1 MYNTLKL
8 STEIQS
14 QLIRK
19 LRPDS
24 TKEELFDCII
34 CRVSEEL
41 HASAASIFMI
51 DHSGRTATQLAGFGY
66 QKQFINV
73 GTVDVLP
80 TSKVI
85 DSPTKDAEKL
95 GLTGWILSK
104 GQSFLARNP
113 QELHGHPHYSG
124 KHDPDMIPGGK
135 LTLETFLGVPM
146 RGTRGEVIGVV
157 KAERRSDSKS
167 IAEPFNINDQILLET
182 VGRVASKCVVYQ
194 RMAVLGEMD
203 SALTAWT
210 REVINEA
217 AATEGELDSF
227 LDIVVA
233 VMASVM
239 RADSCAIYLADPLR
253 KTLTQRAGSG
263 SQILR
268 NVIRSYILPT
278 LEEVNSSK
286 EKVGLTAYIAA
297 TGETVYARDYNEL
310 HAHPHHRGGYDK
322 WNFPNNTNT
331 VCGAFLGAPLRVGGT
346 ITGVIKVENT
356 STLGVPDPRYFPD
369 EARQRFQALN
379 QDVALAI
386 TRIQEQGPTRYQV
399 IRDAKPTIVEILRG
413 GLDVPTLVNKVV
425 SAISD
430 LFHARACALFL
441 RDGNNLIQPEWAAHG
456 WAKLGPKVRIYEL
469 KKIKDEIPQNR
480 KDRVGLTVWIAVN
493 QKPFIARSNLEL
505 IQHPHH
511 LGHYDNFNFTGDQKC
526 ESFMGAPLMVGDKLV
541 GVLKVETKMR
551 KSGAEE
557 ETTYFNELD
566 ELVFDLIAQTAA
578 IAIENARLL
587 EAERL
592 ADQINRQQVN
602 LLSILHDFG
611 RDRWHSISILTQTA
625 ERLRALRPEIAQI
638 IDQYAALFK
647 HDFDPQNLKNLP
659 ELVAKHAD
667 FLEEGTAATIL
678 FTAMSEAL
686 EIKTVDGIGTFS
698 TSRTLTATPSLME
711 PKFFMSEAAKFFVS
725 LQAQVH
731 QTLAAQQNDP
741 QYGQT
746 IYVLTEMRK
755 NAEGLQRPE
764 AQIFTRIIDQWIK
777 VVKGAPARLEI
788 NIVSPYVLGAAVA
801 ANGPFFG
808 RQDIYQWITSNIHGE
823 GQHNVM
829 VLFGQRRVGKSSILV
844 QLAAGKFGQELRM
857 APEFPLVPIHV
868 DLQGNPPKSDQDFL
882 FEIVKRINHGMM
894 NHPLVGRAPE
904 VPKIKDFNKKSF
916 PAFSKFMDSLVTF
929 MPKGMVLLMFD
940 EFEVL
945 NNKVSEG
952 LISLDIFGMLR
963 HEMQYNPSIGFILA
977 GSRLLEDKS
986 RDYIGLLSTFTLSK
1000 EVSYLAEP
1008 DAKDLVCVPL
1018 KGKVFFEEAAVD
1030 ELVRVTHGHPLL
1042 LQTLCHELI
1051 LLLKLNNRINF
1062 ISLED
1067 ANKVINSQAQNSTLC
1082 LFIMNELDDVEKDL
1096 ITEIA
1101 NRNEE
1106 GQAWVPE
1113 TRIRAQVQ
1121 PKHSG
1126 QLVSD
1131 GLQHLITR
1139 RLIER
1144 TLSPAGESGYRVTI
1158 PFFSRWIYFLSH

>member
-8 STEIQS
+8 STAIQS
-14 QLIRK
+14 QLIK
-19 LRPDS
+19 NLRPDS
-24 TKEELFDCII
+24 TIKELLDCIVCRVAEELQ
-34 CRVSEEL
+34 
-41 HASAASIFMI
+41 ASAASIFMI
-51 DHSGRTATQLAGFGY
+51 DPSGGTATQLAGFGY
-66 QKQFINV
+66 QKQFIDL
-73 GTVDVLP
+73 GQVDVLP
-80 TSKVI
+80 ISEVL
-85 DSPTKDAEKL
+85 DSPANDTTKL

-113 QELHGHPHYSG
+113 EELHHHPHYSG
-124 KHDPDMIPGGK
+124 KHDPEMLPGAR
-135 LTLETFLGVPM
+135 LILETFLGVPM
-146 RGTRGEVIGVV
+146 RGTRGEVIGVI
-157 KAERRSDSKS
+157 KAERRSNGEGAAKS
-167 IAEPFNINDQILLET
+167 FDINDQILLET

-194 RMAVLGEMD
+194 KMAVAGEMD
-203 SALTAWT
+203 AALTAWT

-239 RADSCAIYLADPLR
+239 RADSCAIYLADPQR

-278 LEEVNSSK
+278 LDEVQNSK
-286 EKVGLTAYIAA
+286 EGVGLTAFIAA

-310 HAHPHHRGGYDK
+310 HRHPHHRGGYDK

-331 VCGAFLGAPLRVGGT
+331 KCGAFLGAPLRVGGT

-356 STLGVPDPRYFPD
+356 STIGVPDPRYFPD

-413 GLDVPTLVNKVV
+413 GLDVPSLVNKVV
-425 SAISD
+425 SAISE
-430 LFHARACALFL
+430 LFNARACALFL
-441 RDGNNLIQPEWAAHG
+441 RDGNYLIQPEWAAHG

-469 KKIKDEIPQNR
+469 KTITDKSPKNR

-505 IQHPHH
+505 TQHPHH
-511 LGHYDNFNFTGDQKC
+511 LGHYDDFNFTGDQKC

-551 KSGAEE
+551 KTGAEE

-592 ADQINRQQVN
+592 ADQINRQQLN

-625 ERLRALRPEIAQI
+625 ERLRAHRAAIAQM

-659 ELVAKHAD
+659 ELIGKHAD
-667 FLEEGTAATIL
+667 FLEDGTAATIL

-686 EIKTVDGIGTFS
+686 EVKSIKEIAECS
-698 TSRTLTATPSLME
+698 TSRTLTATPRLME
-711 PKFFMSEAAKFFVS
+711 PTFFMAEAAQFFVT
-725 LQAQVH
+725 LQSHISQALSARYDH
-731 QTLAAQQNDP
+731 P
-741 QYGQT
+741 QYGQSL
-746 IYVLTEMRK
+746 YVLTEMQK
-755 NAEGLQRPE
+755 KAEALQRPE
-764 AQIFTRIIDQWIK
+764 AQIFARIIDQWIR
-777 VVKGAPARLEI
+777 VVRAVPAPLPVAVE
-788 NIVSPYVLGAAVA
+788 NPYVTGAAVA
-801 ANGPFFG
+801 ANSPFFG
-808 RQDIYQWITSNIHGE
+808 RQDIFQWVTVNIHGAE
-823 GQHNVM
+823 QNNVM

-844 QLAAGKFGQELRM
+844 QLARGKYGYDLRM
-857 APEFPLVPIHV
+857 DPAFPLVPIHI
-868 DLQGNPPKSDQDFL
+868 DMQGIGAQSDRDFL
-882 FEIVKRINHGMM
+882 IDIVNKISEGMLG
-894 NHPLVGRAPE
+894 HPRLGKAPE
-904 VPKIKDFNKKSF
+904 VPDTKDFDRNAF
-916 PAFSKFMDSLVTF
+916 NAFSQFMDSLGALMT
-929 MPKGMVLLMFD
+929 PGMVLLMFD

-945 NNKVSEG
+945 DRKVSEG
-952 LISLDIFGMLR
+952 HFSVGVFGLLR
-963 HEMQYNPSIGFILA
+963 HQMQYNPSVGFILA
-977 GSRLLEDKS
+977 GSRLLEGTSKE
-986 RDYIGLLSTFTLSK
+986 YIGLISTFTLQK
-1000 EVSYLAEP
+1000 EVSYLDKQ
-1008 DAKDLVCVPL
+1008 DANDLVCVPL
-1018 KGKVFFEEAAVD
+1018 KDKVFFEEAAVE
-1030 ELVRVTHGHPLL
+1030 ELVYVTNGHPLL
-1042 LQTLCHELI
+1042 LQTFCHEVIHQMNLH
-1051 LLLKLNNRINF
+1051 NYTNF

-1067 ANKVINSQAQNSTLC
+1067 ANKVINKQAHNSTLC
-1082 LFIMNELDDVEKDL
+1082 LFIMNELDKAEKDL

-1106 GQAWVPE
+1106 GQQWVPE
-1113 TRIRAQVQ
+1113 SRVRAQVQ
-1121 PKHSG
+1121 PNHSD
-1126 QLVSD
+1126 QQITDS
-1131 GLQHLITR
+1131 LQHLITR

-1144 TLSPAGESGYRVTI
+1144 TSSPAGESGYRVTI
-1158 PFFSRWIYFLSH
+1158 PFLSRWIYFLSH